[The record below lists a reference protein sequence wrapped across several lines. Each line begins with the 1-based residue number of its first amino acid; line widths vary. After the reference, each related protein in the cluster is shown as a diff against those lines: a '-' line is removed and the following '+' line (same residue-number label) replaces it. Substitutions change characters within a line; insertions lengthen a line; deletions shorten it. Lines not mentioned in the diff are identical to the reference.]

1 MRRIVS
7 FQGAYRAL
15 LGACALSLLAT
26 SWSQT
31 ITWLGDF
38 IPTQVSNNAVVVGY
52 RWSGSAYSVFRWSRQ
67 DGLQEIAP
75 QLGQKSASA
84 AVSNDGDIVWGGY
97 QYGYFRWIHS
107 SAQLQLFNLD
117 GRPFYHAKDVSADGS
132 IAVGDGINQN
142 GLRQALY
149 VSAANGLPV
158 WSQSFSR
165 GLESVSDD
173 GKVVAGWDYYYP
185 AIWVF
190 DDGVLRKVSMF
201 PPPGVMVGGRALTVS
216 SDGRYVGG
224 SFGIRDDQQQYRSF
238 GCIWEVDTSS
248 QDPPVATPRYTI
260 EGRGVW
266 SMSADASKCLVVQ
279 YAYGE
284 YQPALWFPQE
294 GRTRALRHPEASR
307 IEVKDMSP
315 NGRYVVGTAINR
327 ATGSREAFLLD
338 ISVLPEEGDVDGNG
352 CVDDAD
358 LLAVLFAFGNT
369 GTNLPEDLTGDGTV
383 DDADLLEVLFNFGS
397 GC

>member
-15 LGACALSLLAT
+15 VSACALSLLAT

-75 QLGQKSASA
+75 QLGQKSPSA
-84 AVSNDGDIVWGGY
+84 AVSNDGNIVWGGY
-97 QYGYFRWIHS
+97 QVGYFRWIHS

-117 GRPFYHAKDVSADGS
+117 GSPFYNVKDVSADGS

-190 DDGVLRKVSMF
+190 DDGVLKDVSMF
-201 PPPGVMVGGRALTVS
+201 PPPGVMVGGHALTVS
-216 SDGRYVGG
+216 SDGRYVAG
-224 SFGIRDDQQQYRSF
+224 SFGIRDDQQQYRGF
-238 GCIWEVDTSS
+238 GCIWEVDTS
-248 QDPPVATPRYTI
+248 QDPPVATPRYTF
-260 EGRGVW
+260 EGRGVGR
-266 SMSADASKCLVVQ
+266 MSADASKCLSGRYVN
-279 YAYGE
+279 GE
-284 YQPALWFPQE
+284 LQLELWFPQE

-307 IEVKDMSP
+307 IEVRGMSP
-315 NGRYVVGTAINR
+315 NAWYVVGTAINR
-327 ATGSREAFLLD
+327 ATGRYEAFLLD